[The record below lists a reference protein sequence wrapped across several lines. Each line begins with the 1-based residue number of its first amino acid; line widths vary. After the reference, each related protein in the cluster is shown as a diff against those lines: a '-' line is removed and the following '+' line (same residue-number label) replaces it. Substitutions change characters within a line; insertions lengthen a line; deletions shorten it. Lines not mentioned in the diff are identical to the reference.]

1 MSTEATPPKGPRR
14 WERRRSAP
22 GAAVAPVDVAPVTSV
37 VAPVAQSAMTP
48 GASLAPGKYD
58 PWATVLERIE
68 DAATLAGLDPDVHR
82 LLQLPDRVLEVAV
95 PIRMDDGHVEV
106 FLGWRIHHN
115 TARGPAKGGIRFHP
129 NLHAA
134 EVAALAADMTL
145 KTAVVDIPFGG
156 GKGGVRCDPRLLSV
170 GELERLTRRYT
181 FEIAPLLGPDRD
193 IPAPDVNTDERV
205 MAWLLDTLDMLQGR
219 SMPEVV
225 TGKPL
230 SVGGMRL
237 HTGATA
243 SGVVRCVRAVFA
255 ALDIPV
261 AGARAV
267 VQGFGKVGG
276 PLAFLLS
283 SAGMRVVAVADVG
296 GAVHNPGGL
305 DVGLLSDHVSA
316 VGTVAGFAGGQE
328 IRSSDL
334 WAVEADLAVPAALE
348 GAIDEVGASRMTA
361 RVVVEAANGP
371 TTPGG
376 DRVLAE
382 RGITVVPD
390 ILANAGGVTASYFE
404 WAQSRQGYAWDEEL
418 VATRLARTMDDAFAD
433 VWARAQDLGV
443 TMRRAAGVVGV
454 ERLAAAITARGLF
467 P

>member
-1 MSTEATPPKGPRR
+1 MTAEPAP
-14 WERRRSAP
+14 P
-22 GAAVAPVDVAPVTSV
+22 GAGPPTDQS
-37 VAPVAQSAMTP
+37 PVASP
-48 GASLAPGKYD
+48 SEDLAQVAGLPAAPTGRYD
-58 PWATVLERIE
+58 PWAAVLGRID
-68 DAATLAGLDPDVHR
+68 DAAALAGLDPDVHR
-82 LLQLPDRVLEVAV
+82 LLQVPDRVLEVAV
-95 PIRMDDGHVEV
+95 PVRMDDGHVEV
-106 FLGWRIHHN
+106 FVGWRIHHN

-129 NLHAA
+129 DLQAG

-145 KTAVVDIPFGG
+145 KTAVVGIPFGG
-156 GKGGVRCDPRLLSV
+156 GKGGVRCDPRTMSV

-219 SMPEVV
+219 SLPEVV

-230 SVGGMRL
+230 AVGGMRL

-255 ALDIPV
+255 ALDMPV

-267 VQGFGKVGG
+267 VQGFGKVGA

-296 GAVHNPGGL
+296 GAVHNPGGVDL
-305 DVGLLSDHVSA
+305 GLLSDHVAA
-316 VGTVAGFAGGQE
+316 VGTVAGFEGGQPIGPAE
-328 IRSSDL
+328 L
-334 WAVEADLAVPAALE
+334 WAVDADLAVPAALE
-348 GAIDEVGASRMTA
+348 GAIDAAAA
-361 RVVVEAANGP
+361 RSLSATVVVEAANGP
-371 TTPGG
+371 TTPDG
-376 DRVLAE
+376 DEVLAR
-382 RGITVVPD
+382 RGVTVVPD

-404 WAQSRQGYAWDEEL
+404 WAQSRQGYAWDEEV
-418 VATRLARTMDDAFAD
+418 VASRLARTIDDAFTD
-433 VWARAQDLGV
+433 VWARSRDLGV
-443 TMRRAAGVVGV
+443 TMRRAAGVVAV
-454 ERLAAAITARGLF
+454 ERLAGAITARGLF